1 VHTEVLTGIPD
12 WLTLGVGIGFLLSC
26 GAACLFYVGDRLFPS
41 TQPDRPNLAG
51 DPRRA
56 TEIRQYLSHIEE
68 PYSEDVSIAGQTVEF
83 YLPNRDVA
91 ISFDPRVFYAVGR
104 SSTHAVL
111 VEHEMPGMQLGARL
125 PFKTPEVD
133 FEPEE
138 TTDAEPERPPGDG
151 AYAVLGLSAEA
162 TDTEV
167 RRAYREKIKEVHPDH
182 GGSHDEFQQ
191 VQEAYTA
198 ARSQGEI

>member
-1 VHTEVLTGIPD
+1 MAGIPD
-12 WLTLGVGIGFLLSC
+12 WLTLGVAIGFVLSC

-41 TQPDRPNLAG
+41 AQPSRPNLAG

-56 TEIRQYLSHIEE
+56 SEIRQYLSHIQE
-68 PYSEDVSIAGQTVEF
+68 PCTEDVPIAGQHVEF
-83 YLPNRDVA
+83 YLPDRDVA
-91 ISFDPRVFYAVGR
+91 ITFDPRVFYAVGQ

-111 VEHEMPGMQLGARL
+111 VEHEMPGMQLGSRL
-125 PFKTPEVD
+125 PFETPDVD

-138 TTDAEPERPPGDG
+138 EIETGPERPATNG
-151 AYAVLGLSAEA
+151 AYAVLGLSSEA
-162 TDTEV
+162 SDTEV

-198 ARSQGEI
+198 ARSQGDI